1 MHSSYTFTAGSAVF
15 DEQNLVSAAG
25 LVPVLELAE
34 QTGLSR
40 LIGEHVELP
49 STRVK
54 SGAVNPAGK
63 LTSIIA
69 AMACGADSIDDAN
82 VLRAGGTPRVFNEV
96 YAPSTLGI
104 FLREFT
110 FGHAN
115 QLAAVARAH
124 LVALAPRAPLLP
136 GIEERVFVDIDS
148 LLRPVYGHQK
158 QGASFGHAKIA
169 SRALL
174 RLGLSPQITTL
185 STATAPPVI
194 AEARLRSGRAGS
206 GRAAA
211 GQLKQAIGTA
221 RACGPCGTIMVRGD
235 SMFGTK
241 KVITTCVSARR
252 RVLPVGEPQQA
263 HQRRDRGHRR
273 GRLHPGALPGRG
285 RRPRHRPV
293 DLRCPGRRNPLHLRL
308 GSGRTLTVRL
318 VVRRVKDARY
328 PDALFPV
335 WRHHPFVTNSEL
347 PAAEAD
353 ITHRRHAIIETTFAD
368 LIDGPLAHIPSGL
381 FAANCAWL
389 GCAVITH
396 NLLRAAGTLAGGNH
410 AVARGATLR
419 RDLVNVPAR
428 FAAPARKPML
438 HLPAHWPWQ
447 IRMENPVGQR
457 HRLPDRPTPRRL
469 TPPTSPCPPR
479 HPGPTRGTSQQGKA
493 GTGQPITHAP
503 PRRTRLQFR
512 ATTST
517 TTRNHP
523 STDSGSGCGHGVS
536 AGLSSISCSLR
547 LGLWRV
553 GQVRA
558 SRLWR

>member
-15 DEQNLVSAAG
+15 DEQNLMSAAG

-40 LIGEHVELP
+40 LIGEHVDLP

-54 SGAVNPAGK
+54 SGAVNPVGK
-63 LTSIIA
+63 LTSIIGGI
-69 AMACGADSIDDAN
+69 MCGADSIDDAN
-82 VLRAGGTPRVFNEV
+82 VLRAGGTPRVFDEV

-115 QLAAVARAH
+115 QLAAVAREH
-124 LVALAPRAPLLP
+124 LVALAARVPLLP
-136 GIEERVFVDIDS
+136 GAEERVFIDIDS
-148 LLRPVYGHQK
+148 LLRPVYGHHK
-158 QGASFGHAKIA
+158 QGASFGHAKVA

-174 RLGLSPQITTL
+174 RLGLSPQISTL

-194 AEARLRSGRAGS
+194 AEARLRSGKAGS

-211 GQLKQAIGTA
+211 AQIKQAIGTA
-221 RACGPCGTIMVRGD
+221 RACRAGTIMVRGD
-235 SMFGTK
+235 TAFGTK
-241 KVITTCVSARR
+241 KVISTCVAEGAQFSLSVSRNRRISAAIEAIDEAAYT
-252 RVLPVGEPQQA
+252 PV
-263 HQRRDRGHRR
+263 HY
-273 GRLHPGALPGRG
+273 PGAVEDPDTGALISDAQVAETPYTLRLGRG
-285 RRPRHRPV
+285 R
-293 DLRCPGRRNPLHLRL
+293 
-308 GSGRTLTVRL
+308 SLTVRL

-335 WRHHPFVTNSEL
+335 WRYHPFVTNSTL
-347 PAAEAD
+347 PTAEAD
-353 ITHRRHAIIETTFAD
+353 ITHRKHAIIETTFAD

-389 GCAVITH
+389 SCAVIAH

-447 IRMENPVGQR
+447 TGWKALWDSVIGSYY
-457 HRLPDRPTPRRL
+457 PTAQPR
-469 TPPTSPCPPR
+469 
-479 HPGPTRGTSQQGKA
+479 A
-493 GTGQPITHAP
+493 A
-503 PRRTRLQFR
+503 
-512 ATTST
+512 
-517 TTRNHP
+517 
-523 STDSGSGCGHGVS
+523 
-536 AGLSSISCSLR
+536 
-547 LGLWRV
+547 
-553 GQVRA
+553 
-558 SRLWR
+558 

>member
-15 DEQNLVSAAG
+15 DEQNLVSASG

-34 QTGLSR
+34 QSGLSR
-40 LIGEHVELP
+40 LIDEHVVLP

-63 LTSIIA
+63 LTSIVA
-69 AMACGADSIDDAN
+69 AMACGADSIDDAG

-110 FGHAN
+110 FGHSK

-124 LVALAPRAPLLP
+124 LVALAAHTPLLA
-136 GIEERVFVDIDS
+136 GAEERMFLDIDS
-148 LLRPVYGHQK
+148 LLRPVYGKAK

-174 RLGLSPQITTL
+174 RLGLSPQITTI
-185 STATAPPVI
+185 STASAPPVI
-194 AEARLRSGRAGS
+194 AEAQLRSGKAAS
-206 GRAAA
+206 GRGGAR
-211 GQLKQAIGTA
+211 QVKQAITTA
-221 RACGPCGTIMVRGD
+221 KAINPDATIMVRGD

-241 KVITTCVSARR
+241 KVITTCVAEGVQFSLSVSRNKPITAAIEAIDEATYT
-252 RVLPVGEPQQA
+252 PV
-263 HQRRDRGHRR
+263 HY
-273 GRLHPGALPGRG
+273 PGAVQDPDTGQLISDAQVAETSYTLRLGRG
-285 RRPRHRPV
+285 R
-293 DLRCPGRRNPLHLRL
+293 
-308 GSGRTLTVRL
+308 TLAVRL

-335 WRHHPFVTNSEL
+335 WRYHPFMTNSAL
-347 PAAEAD
+347 PVAEAD

-381 FAANCAWL
+381 FAANCVWL
-389 GCAVITH
+389 ACAVITH
-396 NLLRAAGTLAGGNH
+396 NLLRAAGTLAGGHH

-447 IRMENPVGQR
+447 TGWKTLWDNVIGY
-457 HRLPDRPTPRRL
+457 PTIQPR
-469 TPPTSPCPPR
+469 
-479 HPGPTRGTSQQGKA
+479 A
-493 GTGQPITHAP
+493 A
-503 PRRTRLQFR
+503 
-512 ATTST
+512 
-517 TTRNHP
+517 
-523 STDSGSGCGHGVS
+523 
-536 AGLSSISCSLR
+536 
-547 LGLWRV
+547 
-553 GQVRA
+553 
-558 SRLWR
+558 